1 MIVCDANVLLCA
13 YDRGSRF
20 HAPCRT
26 WLEAALN
33 GRESLG
39 LPWQSVLAFIR
50 IATNPRAYE
59 RPMALDTACAI
70 VSAWLARPQVQIP
83 EPAARYWEI
92 LRALLQEARVTGPL
106 VTDAALAAIA
116 LECGATLCT
125 TDRDFRRFESLKLL
139 DPTAESR

>member
-1 MIVCDANVLLCA
+1 MIVCDANVLLYA

-20 HAPCRT
+20 HVPCRA
-26 WLEAALN
+26 WFEAALS
-33 GRESLG
+33 GSDSLG

-50 IATNPRAYE
+50 IATNPRVYE
-59 RPMALDTACAI
+59 RPMALDTACAT